1 MKQEYKN
8 HYKNFLD
15 SWGYDAQ
22 AMMAIEEMSELTK
35 EICKRHRKRSDYKEE
50 DMIEEIADVLNMVE
64 QLEYFFG
71 EDKVEAVRDKKIER
85 TLKRLAEWKEKNI
98 KGE

>member
-8 HYKNFLD
+8 HYKDFLD

-35 EICKRHRKRSDYKEE
+35 ELCKRHRKRADYKEE

-64 QLEYFFG
+64 QLEYFL
-71 EDKVEAVRDKKIER
+71 EKTK
-85 TLKRLAEWKEKNI
+85 LKPFEIRKLKEL
-98 KGE
+98 

>member
-8 HYKNFLD
+8 HYKDFLD

-35 EICKRHRKRSDYKEE
+35 ELCKRHRKRADYKEE

-71 EDKVEAVRDKKIER
+71 FTVRIGFGGR
-85 TLKRLAEWKEKNI
+85 TARYY
-98 KGE
+98 GTQHCDRYH